1 MQKKELPVL
10 NEKYNLPTNKQHIS
24 YSELAEWLNCSFFH
38 KLKHIDK
45 ISLDKPSIHTEFGST
60 IHDALENF
68 LNTREPITDE
78 TVEKAKIQFFESMNK
93 LKEIDEKLYKE
104 EEVLE
109 FSESIGP
116 LLKQVPEWLE
126 TEFPGWQP
134 VAAEWALYEAIEK
147 QKDKYFKGF
156 IDCIIKVPV
165 KQRKA
170 ANKNSPMR
178 LSELTGD
185 TETTEP
191 EFQTIVLDWKTT
203 AWGWTADK
211 KRDFQK
217 QLQLVLY
224 KHFWCK
230 INNLDLKQVKTG
242 FVLLKRTPKK
252 DGLRCEFVPVSVGPK
267 TEEKALEIVQ
277 NMINQLQQRRFV
289 KNRSSCMYCVY
300 SGTKH
305 CL

>member
-10 NEKYNLPTNKQHIS
+10 NEKYILPTGKHHLS
-24 YSELAEWLNCSFFH
+24 YSELSDWLSCSFRH

-45 ISLDKPSIHTEFGST
+45 INLDKPSIHTEFGST

-68 LNTREPITDE
+68 LNTKNSITDE
-78 TVEKAKIQFFESMNK
+78 VVEKAKNQFFELMNK
-93 LKEIDEKLYKE
+93 LKQIDEKLYVE

-116 LLKQVPEWLE
+116 ILKQVPDWLE

-134 VAAEWALYEAIEK
+134 VAAEWELFESVEK
-147 QKDKYFKGF
+147 QKEKFFKGF
-156 IDCIIKVPV
+156 IDCVIKVPV
-165 KQRKA
+165 KQRKSV
-170 ANKNSPMR
+170 NNHSPMR
-178 LSELTGD
+178 MSELTGD
-185 TETTEP
+185 KNTEQ
-191 EFQTIVLDWKTT
+191 EFQTVVLDWKTT
-203 AWGWTADK
+203 SWGWAADK

-230 INNLDLKQVKTG
+230 IHNLDLKQVKTG

-252 DGLRCEFVPVSVGPK
+252 DGSRCEFVPVSVGPK

-277 NMINQLQQRRFV
+277 NMLNQLQQRRFV